1 MSVSGF
7 YANISLVKIF
17 TVTRQRWDNG
27 DRRTNMADNRTP
39 LDLIHR
45 IRDNISIAYTG
56 NTRAIEM
63 ILATII
69 CGGHILVEDV
79 PGLGKTT
86 LASALARSL
95 DCSFRRIQFT
105 PDVLPT
111 DITGFTSYNMATGER
126 EIHFGAVMAQV
137 ILADEINRTGPKTQS
152 SLLEAMQEG
161 NVTIDG
167 ETYPVPQPF
176 FVIATQNPSG
186 HIGTYP
192 LPESQLDRFLMKI
205 SLGYP
210 SKDAEMQVL
219 VSRKGAE
226 PLKTLKQ
233 VASAADIL
241 SLREAH
247 SRITCSQHIIDYIV
261 AISSATRANDKIAL
275 GVSPRGSLALMNASM
290 AEAMLHGRD
299 YVLPDD
305 VQVMAEPV
313 LAHRIVLS
321 RKQFQ
326 SQDTPTSVL
335 GTIIRTIKVPG
346 VS

>member
-1 MSVSGF
+1 MTD
-7 YANISLVKIF
+7 K
-17 TVTRQRWDNG
+17 
-27 DRRTNMADNRTP
+27 RTP

-45 IRDNISIAYTG
+45 IRDNISIAFTG

-111 DITGFTSYNMATGER
+111 DITGFISYNMVTGER
-126 EIHFGAVMAQV
+126 EVHFGAVMAQI

-210 SKDAEMQVL
+210 SSDAEKEVL
-219 VSRKGAE
+219 VSRKGAD
-226 PLKTLKQ
+226 PLKTLKR
-233 VASAADIL
+233 VATASDIM
-241 SLREAH
+241 SLREVH
-247 SRITCSQHIIDYIV
+247 SRITCSPHIVDYIV
-261 AISSATRANDKIAL
+261 AISSATRSDEKIAL

-290 AEAMLHGRD
+290 SEAMLHGRD

-305 VQVMAEPV
+305 VQAMAEPV
-313 LAHRIVLS
+313 LTHRIVLS

-326 SQDTPTSVL
+326 SKDTPSSVL
-335 GTIIRTIKVPG
+335 GAIIRAIKVPG

>member
-1 MSVSGF
+1 MEHKR
-7 YANISLVKIF
+7 I
-17 TVTRQRWDNG
+17 
-27 DRRTNMADNRTP
+27 P

-45 IRDNISIAYTG
+45 IRDNISIAFTG
-56 NTRAIEM
+56 NNRAIEM

-111 DITGFTSYNMATGER
+111 DITGFISYNMATGER
-126 EIHFGAVMAQV
+126 EVHFGAVMAQI

-176 FVIATQNPSG
+176 FVIATQNPAG

-210 SKDAEMQVL
+210 TNDAEKEVL
-219 VSRKGAE
+219 VSRKGAD
-226 PLKTLKQ
+226 PLKSLVP
-233 VASAADIL
+233 VATAEDIL
-241 SLREAH
+241 FLREAH
-247 SRITCSQHIIDYIV
+247 SQITCSSHIVDYIV
-261 AISSATRANDKIAL
+261 AIAAATRTSEKIAL

-290 AEAMLHGRD
+290 AEAMLRGRD

-305 VQVMAEPV
+305 VQAIAQHV

-326 SQDTPTSVL
+326 SQDSAESVL
-335 GTIIRTIKVPG
+335 GSIIRAIRVPG